1 MNERWVCKR
10 CYADNEEADAACH
23 RCGLARGADASGAD
37 QATWAAQAGA
47 APNTKRGWTRW
58 LSVLGVPILI
68 GVVALVYLNFFAGP
82 SRDSSGRLTEAG
94 TMAVTD
100 LRAGDCFNAG
110 ETTEISDVE
119 AMPCTLPHAYEVYH
133 VATHETAT
141 FPTDAELDTIFGQ
154 VCIEPFATYVGT
166 AYKSSEIYANF
177 ITPSEDSFA
186 GGDRGYICVLF
197 DLANDALTTS
207 LRGAAR

>member
-10 CYADNEEADAACH
+10 CYADNNDTDAGCQ
-23 RCGLARGADASGAD
+23 RCGLARGAEASAND
-37 QATWAAQAGA
+37 QATWTAQAEPATGA
-47 APNTKRGWTRW
+47 NRGWTRW
-58 LSVLGVPILI
+58 LSVLGVPVLI

-82 SRDSSGRLTEAG
+82 SRDSSGQLTEAG
-94 TMAVTD
+94 TVAVTD
-100 LRAGDCFNAG
+100 LRIGDCFDTS
-110 ETTEISDVE
+110 ETVEISDVE
-119 AMPCTLPHAYEVYH
+119 AMPCTQPHAFEVYH
-133 VATHETAT
+133 LATHETAT
-141 FPTDAELDTIFGQ
+141 FPTDAELDAIFGE

-166 AYKSSEIYANF
+166 TYENSEIYANF

-197 DLANDALTTS
+197 DLSDDALTTS